1 MKVEQKV
8 NLREGESSNADRVA
22 LSDSPSKLFNL
33 RDIIIVLGVAWAAR
47 LAFMLIVPPGAR
59 SIDAFAWETTAKIL
73 EMGGNPYQAT
83 AVLNYPPLW
92 MQLIFCLSKV
102 AAALDVPFFRVLQI
116 FLILVESAVV
126 ILLIKLIQEVA
137 PTAHVRKI
145 VIIGLALNPIAV
157 LLVCQ
162 HCNFDVL
169 VALWLMLFMINL
181 LRYNRANNLGDWLS
195 ACLFLGLGILTKQVT
210 LILIPMLAGGFRQA
224 TASFRFLGSVL
235 LLGPVALGM
244 SIIYVLAPAEVTSN
258 VLAYRSLGGIFGI
271 SGLSQIAEAAKYVNI
286 SGILFCG
293 LLVAV
298 MTLSWN
304 LFWRRQC
311 IGSRETVLYAALIL
325 AAVPSLGPGYA
336 PQYIYWFMPF
346 LVATYAFY
354 NGRWRE
360 GLVGFAFIGACTYLV
375 EYALITGYGS
385 NFLYL
390 WHPSGVPGGVGEMPY
405 TFMLH
410 VWKKMNTATGLTL
423 LNFPIFIAYLTLLAS
438 GVRILF
444 RNIPNLLNIRV
455 LKGFYSLVILAVL
468 GLALGVLAIDS
479 LTKSKPENGNKSNES
494 ALPSKEAE
502 GSIQALNNLAW
513 ELATSSD
520 ANIRDGSLAVK
531 LAERA
536 CRQTYYRA
544 PITIGTLAAAYAEAG
559 RFDEAISAGQ
569 QACAV
574 ASELGDTNLLKRNQD
589 LVTLYQAH
597 QPYHEPS
604 PDSDDS
610 HHLK

>member
-1 MKVEQKV
+1 MKVKQKV
-8 NLREGESSNADRVA
+8 SLREGESPPAGRIA
-22 LSDSPSKLFNL
+22 LPDSPSKPFNL
-33 RDIIIVLGVAWAAR
+33 RDLIIVLVIAWAAR
-47 LAFMLIVPPGAR
+47 LAFMLFVPPGAR
-59 SIDAFAWETTAKIL
+59 CFDAFSWESIAKIL
-73 EMGGNPYQAT
+73 EAGENPYQVT
-83 AVLNYPPLW
+83 TLLNWPPLW

-102 AAALDVPFFRVLQI
+102 ATVLGVTFFRVLQI

-169 VALWLMLFMINL
+169 VALWLMLFMNSL

-195 ACLFLGLGILTKQVT
+195 ACLFLGLGILTKTVPF
-210 LILIPMLAGGFRQA
+210 ILIPMLAGGFRQA

-244 SIIYVLAPAEVTSN
+244 SIIYVLAPADVTTK
-258 VLAYRSLGGIFGI
+258 VLGYRSISECFGI
-271 SGLSQIAEAAKYVNI
+271 TGLFHIAGADKFVSIPN
-286 SGILFCG
+286 ILFYG
-293 LLVAV
+293 LLVAG

-325 AAVPSLGPGYA
+325 AAIPSLGPGYA

-346 LVATYAFY
+346 LVATYAFF
-354 NGRWRE
+354 NGQWRVV
-360 GLVGFAFIGACTYLV
+360 LAGFALISACTYLV
-375 EYALITGYGS
+375 EYALLPEFGY

-390 WHPSGVPGGVGEMPY
+390 WDPSRVPGGTGEIPY
-405 TFMLH
+405 
-410 VWKKMNTATGLTL
+410 VLTL
-423 LNFPIFIAYLTLLAS
+423 PVWEEMQTETGHTLLRFPIFIAYLTLLAF

-455 LKGFYSLVILAVL
+455 LKGFYSVVILALLVL
-468 GLALGVLAIDS
+468 SFGVIGN
-479 LTKSKPENGNKSNES
+479 LTESKPENGNKSNES
-494 ALPSKEAE
+494 GLPSKEAVASPE
-502 GSIQALNNLAW
+502 AVNNLAW

-520 ANIRDGSLAVK
+520 ANIRDGTLAVK
-531 LAERA
+531 LAERV
-536 CRQTYYRA
+536 CRQTDYRET
-544 PITIGTLAAAYAEAG
+544 IMIGTLAAAYAEAG
-559 RFDEAISAGQ
+559 RFDEAISTGQ
-569 QACAV
+569 KACAL
-574 ASELGDTNLLKRNQD
+574 ASELGETNLLKRNQE

-597 QPYHEPS
+597 QPYHEPLPG
-604 PDSDDS
+604 PDDF